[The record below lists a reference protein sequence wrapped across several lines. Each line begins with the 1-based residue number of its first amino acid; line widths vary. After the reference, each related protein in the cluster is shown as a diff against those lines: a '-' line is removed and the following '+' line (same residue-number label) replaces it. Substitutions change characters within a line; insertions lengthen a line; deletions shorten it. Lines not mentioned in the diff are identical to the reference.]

1 MSYLPQPDLREVN
14 LRLLTG
20 HRELKEMTGRYLKA
34 QIIAIAAHGAMNDP
48 KKASKE
54 WEKAKLD
61 FFGAAAIYR
70 TASDALT
77 IFLSSDLWPQYGD
90 IVGRHLLRLCEA
102 WEKAQ
107 EREAAEKRV
116 HKMHF
121 VIASLPL
128 AKPKSGF
135 SARQIREKMLLQ
147 AMKES
152 GWDAKA
158 DEKESR
164 YASVRQGGVRRAG
177 ARAEEPHARQKAKH
191 PARRREK

>member
-1 MSYLPQPDLREVN
+1 MSYLPEPDLREVN

-20 HRELKEMTGRYLKA
+20 HPQLKELTGRYIKA
-34 QIIAIAAHGAMNDP
+34 QVFAIAAQGAMSDP
-48 KKASKE
+48 KKASAE
-54 WEKAKLD
+54 WEKARLD

-77 IFLSSDLWPQYGD
+77 VFLSSDLWPQYGD
-90 IVGRHLLRLCEA
+90 KVGRHLLRLCEA
-102 WEKAQ
+102 WERTPAQ
-107 EREAAEKRV
+107 GREEAEKPV

-152 GWDAKA
+152 GWDAEA

-164 YASVRQGGVRRAG
+164 RASVRRAG
-177 ARAEEPHARQKAKH
+177 GRAQEPGIKPKTQSQKRK
-191 PARRREK
+191 RER